1 MEQERVVIKRLRL
14 ANGLSAK
21 ATARLISKSAGWLSE
36 IENGTGRSV
45 LRPRDY
51 KKIYDLLNGDK
62 YKRHFG
68 AWMKQAN
75 ADKKLQRQS
84 QSLDGAIYK
93 FLREQKAKL
102 SIRKAAKQIGFSP
115 GYLSR
120 IENGH
125 VLPSPEMKAKI
136 IKVYG
141 YSPSSWK
148 NFATDDKRGKA
159 IPIEFRLKILMQQ
172 LTPDEVLKVFNFAQ
186 HLKSVPDT

>member
-1 MEQERVVIKRLRL
+1 MEQERVIIKRLRL

-21 ATARLISKSAGWLSE
+21 ATACLISKSAGWLSE

-75 ADKKLQRQS
+75 ANKKLQRQS

-93 FLREQKAKL
+93 FLREKKAKL
-102 SIRKAAKQIGFSP
+102 SIREAAKEIGFSP

-120 IENGH
+120 IENGQII
-125 VLPSPEMKAKI
+125 PSQDMRAKI

-141 YSPSSWK
+141 YSPNSWK
-148 NFATDDKRGKA
+148 NFATDDKRGKS
-159 IPIEFRLKILMQQ
+159 IPIEFKLKILMQQ
-172 LTPDEVLKVFNFAQ
+172 LTSDQAQKVFNFALD
-186 HLKSVPDT
+186 LKSIPET